1 MFINKKEA
9 FKILSDIK
17 KGTCNGSCRRVW
29 LRNIKYA
36 LRSSNPLKLTD
47 QEHEKMTKKIQTI
60 NDKYTS
66 KYTLR
71 NSPPYPANKHCGE
84 TKRGNDG
91 KKYLSTPDKNKTC
104 RWKLI

>member
-1 MFINKKEA
+1 MFIDKKQA
-9 FKILSDIK
+9 FKILRDIK
-17 KGTCNGSCRRVW
+17 NSTCKDSCRRVW

-36 LRSSNPLKLTD
+36 LKTSANPLNLTKE
-47 QEHEKMTKKIQTI
+47 EHAKMTKKIHGI
-60 NDKYTS
+60 NEKP

-71 NSPPYPANKHCGE
+71 NSPPYPANNHCGE

-91 KKYLSTPDKNKTC
+91 RKYLSTPDKNKTC